1 MPSSSEEKM
10 VTKLFAGFLCVCCW
24 LHGAT
29 VGVAVGDALDLAQFF
44 LLSLGVCFVIT
55 AIYPTS
61 RRLAAS
67 ILFLACAVF
76 LSSLV
81 KSLVFF
87 RTPNHA
93 SAVLPD
99 IGHDFLPY
107 IPIPPQ
113 VLLLFVASATALFVA
128 FHPLKMVITRRLLL
142 IYATLLMARTLLAL
156 LTFLPD
162 SNPNCIAEEKS
173 ASAKDVVHHFLVSRK
188 GVVEWLDHQRNTTLH
203 GCRDSIYCGH
213 ATLLVLCG
221 MTWHT
226 YYHRVESPVNVV
238 KSVVW
243 IFAIMAMVSSLGRR
257 ETYTLDI
264 VLSTYFAVTTWATYH
279 RLANDVLTGHVF
291 TSVWLID
298 KMVVYPLVEYMESE
312 GVSSKRPSNIRLYRR
327 DTKDD
332 TELDTHVQPRR
343 QSTVFRT
350 SEY

>member
-1 MPSSSEEKM
+1 M

-87 RTPNHA
+87 RTPNP
-93 SAVLPD
+93 SNAVLPD
-99 IGHDFLPY
+99 VGHDFLPY
-107 IPIPPQ
+107 VPIPPLILL
-113 VLLLFVASATALFVA
+113 VLVVSGTALFIG
-128 FHPLKMVITRRLLL
+128 FHPLRMVIMRRLLL
-142 IYATLLMARTLLAL
+142 IYATLILSRTVLAL
-156 LTFLPD
+156 MTFLPD
-162 SNPNCIAEEKS
+162 SNPNCLAEEKS
-173 ASAKDVVHHFLVSRK
+173 VSVKEVVHHFLVTRK
-188 GVVEWLDHQRNTTLH
+188 GFAEWLDQQRNTTMH

-213 ATLLVLCG
+213 VTILVLCG

-226 YYHRVESPVNVV
+226 YYHRVEAPVNWV

-243 IFAIMAMVSSLGRR
+243 TFVILAMVSSLGRR

-298 KMVVYPLVEYMESE
+298 KMIIYPLVEWMEAE
-312 GVSSKRPSNIRLYRR
+312 GVPKQSLRTPDVRLYRR
-327 DTKDD
+327 DTK
-332 TELDTHVQPRR
+332 ELNDEQVHVPPRKK
-343 QSTVFRT
+343 STFRT